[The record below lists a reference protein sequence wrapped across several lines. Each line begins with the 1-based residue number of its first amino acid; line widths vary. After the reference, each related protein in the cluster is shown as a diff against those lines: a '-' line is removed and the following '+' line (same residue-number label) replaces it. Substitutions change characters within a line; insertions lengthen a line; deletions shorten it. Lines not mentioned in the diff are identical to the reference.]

1 MSSTEKLKTEPYI
14 LKYGNFWMRETEG
27 QRKYNAG
34 DTVNLTE
41 FQAKVY
47 KDKIDWSVSK
57 AVKSAKVSKEENK
70 PKTDLDKTGKEKSEK
85 ASEEKSKKT
94 EK

>member
-14 LKYGNFWMRETEG
+14 LKYGNFWMRETVG

-41 FQAKVY
+41 LQAKVY
-47 KDKIDWSVSK
+47 KDKIDWSLTKAKASVS
-57 AVKSAKVSKEENK
+57 E
-70 PKTDLDKTGKEKSEK
+70 TKSEPE
-85 ASEEKSKKT
+85 AESEPEKSKDDSK
-94 EK
+94 KKPKKDKK